1 MAAGDERERQR
12 FDHLVL
18 GRPRPS
24 AARTRKLR
32 KRPVALA
39 PGIEERV
46 LLRERWSHKAEGTA
60 ETHEHV
66 AAAQRRPGSLAR
78 LHASG
83 AIDDDQLA
91 AAEGILDAWRGVVA
105 GVAVRTA
112 SLEARVDGGGHGRA
126 EGEMLGR
133 VHADLAYGRWRQAI
147 GGDAAAVLDVVVH
160 DQGLTIVARR
170 YRMSMGRARRM
181 LAAALDAWWRA
192 RGAVRGVRLRC
203 I

>member
-1 MAAGDERERQR
+1 MAGIDERERQR
-12 FDHLVL
+12 FEHLVL
-18 GRPRPS
+18 GKPRPS
-24 AARTRKLR
+24 TGRTRKVR
-32 KRPVALA
+32 KRA
-39 PGIEERV
+39 V
-46 LLRERWSHKAEGTA
+46 LLVPGVEARVQIRERWSHKAEGTA

-66 AAAQRRPGSLAR
+66 AMAQRRPGSLAR

-112 SLEARVDGGGHGRA
+112 SLEARVDGGGHGKA

-133 VHADLAYGRWRQAI
+133 VHADLAYGRWRQAV

-170 YRMSMGRARRM
+170 YRMSMARARRM
-181 LAAALDAWWRA
+181 LVVALDQWWLA
-192 RGAVRGVRLRC
+192 LHSLR
-203 I
+203 